1 MTRLVLLTLLGTT
14 VQTHGSGHR
23 AVRSRTKAA
32 GRPLPVTFRAD
43 VVRYWVRLQQSG
55 TVPRRRSVS
64 SHLTWQVLPR
74 HHPPVTSCPALPED
88 HVASSPTEPLP
99 GPLMQEQ
106 GPLGLQLPAPQGS
119 SHWSS
124 TAPQG
129 TPTARARVTE
139 GCVKYPQGTVV
150 VGELS
155 GKNGEFRFLGRN
167 IRPPSCGG
175 STSPQGARPL
185 PEAAPPSFWLR
196 RAAADL
202 RPRHQTEVA
211 LRGLWRAVDSSMI
224 SKPTRSLFGSW
235 LPCHPWPVTSG
246 VPAPRPEGVRATGHS
261 PDLILEVPARQGPRK
276 SREQEKA

>member
-1 MTRLVLLTLLGTT
+1 M
-14 VQTHGSGHR
+14 
-23 AVRSRTKAA
+23 
-32 GRPLPVTFRAD
+32 
-43 VVRYWVRLQQSG
+43 
-55 TVPRRRSVS
+55 
-64 SHLTWQVLPR
+64 
-74 HHPPVTSCPALPED
+74 
-88 HVASSPTEPLP
+88 ASSPTEPLP

-139 GCVKYPQGTVV
+139 GCVKDPQGAVV

-202 RPRHQTEVA
+202 RPQHQTEVA
-211 LRGLWRAVDSSMI
+211 LRGLWRAVASSMI
-224 SKPTRSLFGSW
+224 SKTHQVSLWKLASLSPLAGDFRS
-235 LPCHPWPVTSG
+235 PCSEAG
-246 VPAPRPEGVRATGHS
+246 RG
-261 PDLILEVPARQGPRK
+261 QGNRTL
-276 SREQEKA
+276 S